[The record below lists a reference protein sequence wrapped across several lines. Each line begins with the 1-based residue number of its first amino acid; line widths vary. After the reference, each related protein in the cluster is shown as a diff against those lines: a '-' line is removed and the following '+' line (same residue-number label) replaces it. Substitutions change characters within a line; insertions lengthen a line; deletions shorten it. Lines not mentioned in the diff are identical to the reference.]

1 MEKLCVS
8 QFIRLRIIAVPNDKE
23 PIQIVKIIFLIL
35 IKKIFHLCEGYN
47 KGHNDEVNI
56 KDREYYLHL
65 YYKRNL
71 TISCYLIDQY

>member
-1 MEKLCVS
+1 M
-8 QFIRLRIIAVPNDKE
+8 
-23 PIQIVKIIFLIL
+23 
-35 IKKIFHLCEGYN
+35 FHLCEGYN

-65 YYKRNL
+65 YYMRNL